1 MHDLENGICLITSC
15 ELISK
20 PMILNANNLF
30 QTNVLILI
38 YDIKIFS
45 ELKQHFRVL
54 SLTMHGRKTGCVF
67 YLIVS
72 D

>member
-1 MHDLENGICLITSC
+1 MLS
-15 ELISK
+15 
-20 PMILNANNLF
+20 NLF

-38 YDIKIFS
+38 YDIKMFS

-54 SLTMHGRKTGCVF
+54 TIMMHGRKTGRVF

-72 D
+72 DQTYQ